1 MPLPLESG
9 IIEVSYMQTEGLVQ
23 VVDTIYEKYK
33 DYIPLQSAVIPFLQ
47 EIQSEVGYI
56 SEPIIEHVSGL
67 MGLST
72 SHIYGVA
79 TFYHQFRLTPK
90 GKHLITV
97 CMGTACHVKGS
108 QVVYELLKEE
118 LDLADA
124 DTSSDGLFTLQQ
136 VRCVGACSLAPVMKI
151 DETFYGGLDKN
162 KVSQILKQYKE
173 AEK

>member
-1 MPLPLESG
+1 MSLVCL
-9 IIEVSYMQTEGLVQ
+9 IFEVFGMSEEAILF
-23 VVDTIYEKYK
+23 DEIDAIYSKYR
-33 DYIPLQSAVIPFLQ
+33 DYNPPKSAVIPLLQ

-67 MGLST
+67 MGLPT

-90 GKHLITV
+90 GKHLVTV

-108 QVVYELLKEE
+108 QSVYELLRDE
-118 LDLADA
+118 LGINDI

-151 DETFYGGLDKN
+151 DDTFYGGLDKN
-162 KVSQILKQYKE
+162 KVKRILNEYRRTEQ
-173 AEK
+173 

>member
-1 MPLPLESG
+1 
-9 IIEVSYMQTEGLVQ
+9 MQAEGLVNI
-23 VVDTIYEKYK
+23 VDAIYERYK
-33 DYIPLQSAVIPFLQ
+33 NYEPLQSAIIPFLQ
-47 EIQSEVGYI
+47 DIQSEVGYI

-90 GKHLITV
+90 GKHMITV
-97 CMGTACHVKGS
+97 CMRTACHVKGS
-108 QVVYELLKEE
+108 QTVYDLLREE
-118 LDLADA
+118 LDLVEA
-124 DTSSDGLFTLQQ
+124 DTSGDGLFTLQQ

-162 KVSQILKQYKE
+162 KVKQILKQYRE
-173 AEK
+173 AEQ

>member
-1 MPLPLESG
+1 MSIDG
-9 IIEVSYMQTEGLVQ
+9 IQLDKI
-23 VVDTIYEKYK
+23 DTIFNNYK
-33 DYIPLQSAVIPFLQ
+33 DYVPLKSAVIPLLQ
-47 EIQSEVGYI
+47 EIQTEVGYI
-56 SEPIIEHVSGL
+56 SMPIIEHVSRL
-67 MGLST
+67 MELPT

-108 QVVYELLKEE
+108 QSVYDLLQEE
-118 LDLADA
+118 LGIKDT

-151 DETFYGGLDKN
+151 DDTFYGGLDKN
-162 KVSQILKQYKE
+162 KVRSILQEIRE
-173 AEK
+173 AEQ

>member
-1 MPLPLESG
+1 MSLVCV
-9 IIEVSYMQTEGLVQ
+9 IFEVFGMSEEAVLFNT
-23 VVDTIYEKYK
+23 VDTIYKKYSN
-33 DYIPLQSAVIPFLQ
+33 YMPLKSAVIPLLQ

-67 MGLST
+67 MWLPT

-108 QVVYELLKEE
+108 QSVYELLQDE
-118 LDLADA
+118 LDLKDT
-124 DTSSDGLFTLQQ
+124 DTSRDGLFTLQQ

-151 DETFYGGLDKN
+151 DDTFYGGLDKK
-162 KVSQILKQYKE
+162 KVRRILDQYRR
-173 AEK
+173 AEQ